1 MTQVV
6 YISPDYKGEWL
17 VDELINMP
25 KDELITLARN
35 THNSD
40 IHLYSLEGFQYL
52 FNEEQISDLGYIIFC

>member
-6 YISPDYKGEWL
+6 YITPNYEGEWL

-35 THNSD
+35 TRDDSMV
-40 IHLYSLEGFQYL
+40 IYSLAEFQEA
-52 FNEEQISDLGYIIFC
+52 FNNEYISGLGYIIFC